1 MASVVLRGAAALL
14 RLRAEDAVQSPEERW
29 IVDRDETG
37 DLLLAACAPRDVA
50 DDGTVNS
57 HVVASLTHEGSP
69 PGAADGPAL
78 GAASHMAGLDPKAA
92 LMLAAWLDTM
102 AAYADRADEPGNTEA
117 AAPLLAA
124 AMRFA
129 QTYLRTTDDP

>member
-1 MASVVLRGAAALL
+1 M
-14 RLRAEDAVQSPEERW
+14 DQ
-29 IVDRDETG
+29 DETG
-37 DLLLAACAPRDVA
+37 TLLLAACAPRDVA

-69 PGAADGPAL
+69 PGATDGPAF

-92 LMLAAWLDTM
+92 LTLAAWLDTM
-102 AAYADRADEPGNTEA
+102 AAYADRAEEPGSTEA

-129 QTYLRTTDDP
+129 QTYLRTTDEP